1 MRSLVALA
9 SADLVTLTC
18 PSCGRRAPR
27 SEFGIK
33 VVRDGEVIGV
43 AVCSPADQL
52 GGLYPVSSVV
62 ITQLW
67 VRPDDVGE
75 LVGSQLVQRVAALVA
90 ERRVRFVVAGG
101 THGVPDC
108 RHLPA
113 GFLAALGFIES
124 VPGVQWRL
132 DLRRAAKVS
141 RAVRSASALVER
153 LLDGRRPAP
162 AGRTTAAVPPPPTS
176 PR

>member
-1 MRSLVALA
+1 MRSLVALD
-9 SADLVTLTC
+9 STDLATLAC

-27 SEFGIK
+27 SEFGVK
-33 VVRDGEVIGV
+33 VVRDGVEIG
-43 AVCSPADQL
+43 AVTCSSSDRL

-90 ERRVRFVVAGG
+90 ERRVRYLVAGG

-108 RHLPA
+108 RHLPS
-113 GFLAALGFIES
+113 GFLTALGFTET

-132 DLRRAAKVS
+132 DLRRTARVS
-141 RAVRSASALVER
+141 RAVRSASAWVEQ
-153 LLDGRRPAP
+153 LLEGRRPAP
-162 AGRTTAAVPPPPTS
+162 AGRNTHDVPPSPAS